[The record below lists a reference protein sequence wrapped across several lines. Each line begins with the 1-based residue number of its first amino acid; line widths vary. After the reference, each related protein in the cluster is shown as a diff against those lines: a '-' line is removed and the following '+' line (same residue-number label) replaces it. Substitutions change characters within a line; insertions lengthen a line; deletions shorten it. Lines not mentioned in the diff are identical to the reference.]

1 MHNLLPSKTIFFG
14 VLLSP
19 VQIGQALL
27 AGSDQFHHLEIAEL
41 IQGLSPM
48 HN

>member
-1 MHNLLPSKTIFFG
+1 MHNLLPSKTIFLG

-19 VQIGQALL
+19 VQIGRALL
-27 AGSDQFHHLEIAEL
+27 AGSIQFHHLEITEL